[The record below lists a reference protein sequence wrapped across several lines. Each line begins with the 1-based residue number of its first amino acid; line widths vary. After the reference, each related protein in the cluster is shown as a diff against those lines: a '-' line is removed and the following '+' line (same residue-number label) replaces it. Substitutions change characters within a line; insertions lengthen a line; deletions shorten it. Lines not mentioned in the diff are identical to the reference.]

1 MMKDIERRDFLQ
13 KLGAG
18 AVGLAGLNAL
28 ADVTTDGDANTS
40 YAPHVHRIARFP
52 TDVPS
57 ATLDGRRVVQP
68 AREIPVFHETDV
80 VVVGGG
86 AAGVAAAVS
95 AARNGAKVALVERS
109 GSLGGLFTNGLVL
122 IFVGN
127 GVREDG
133 RFRVCTQGFCREFI
147 ERLEAMGP
155 HCITKRPAEG
165 RVWTPTADPE
175 AAKVLMDRMVQEAG
189 VDVFFH
195 AWGVDVIQV
204 GSSVKGVVF
213 ESKQGRQAILAKQ
226 VVDTTGDGDVY
237 FQAGADYQQITH
249 SLGFCF
255 QIGGMDR
262 LDPAKAPGVKEFPTR
277 ANQPNPGYFW
287 KNQKSIQGNGLSV
300 RELSAAEFHHR
311 KEAWDFVERMRS
323 TPGYE
328 AAYLASTCSQIGV
341 RATRLMK
348 GLASV
353 AKEDADVRTGA
364 KRDDAVAVSGSESLS
379 QPEFAIPYGCLIP
392 AGVDNVLAAGR
403 CISCAPNIIDRIR
416 LFPVCFVTGHAAGIA
431 AALAARQGVTPREVD
446 VAAIRRRLLAEGA
459 YLG

>member
-1 MMKDIERRDFLQ
+1 MKSLERRDFLHR
-13 KLGAG
+13 LGIG
-18 AVGLAGLNAL
+18 AVGLAGAKAF
-28 ADVTTDGDANTS
+28 ADVTTEGDANTS
-40 YAPHVHRIARFP
+40 YAPHVHRIGKFP
-52 TDVPS
+52 TDVAS
-57 ATLDGRRVVQP
+57 ATLVDGRVVQP
-68 AREIPVFHETDV
+68 TREVPVFHETDV

-133 RFRVCTQGFCREFI
+133 KFRVCTKGFCQEFI

-155 HCITKRPAEG
+155 HCITPRPEEG

-204 GSSVKGVVF
+204 GSNVRGIIF

-226 VVDTTGDGDVY
+226 IVDTTGDGDVY

-249 SLGFCF
+249 SIGFCY

-262 LDPAKAPGVKEFPTR
+262 LDPAKSPRVREFPCR
-277 ANQPNPGYFW
+277 ANQPNRGYFW
-287 KNQKSIQGNGLSV
+287 KNQKSVQGNGLSV

-311 KEAWDFVERMRS
+311 REAWDFVERMRA

-353 AKEDADVRTGA
+353 AKNDTDVLNGA
-364 KRDDAVAVSGSESLS
+364 KRDDAVAVSGSEGCTR
-379 QPEFAIPYGCLIP
+379 PEFAIPYGCLIP
-392 AGVDNVLAAGR
+392 EGVDNVLAAGR
-403 CISCAPNIIDRIR
+403 CISCAPDIIDRVR
-416 LFPVCFVTGHAAGIA
+416 LFPVCFVTGHAAGVA
-431 AALAARQGVTPREVD
+431 AALAAKRGVSPREVD
-446 VAAIRRRLLAEGA
+446 VLDIRRQLLAEGA